1 MSAMLKRGLESRLST
16 STPEGETSRV
26 RVVHGD
32 LAARRIVELDLEVA
46 RLREQL
52 AIERE
57 ISSAPRRAGRAE
69 ALEIFAR
76 IDPEVLIERMTELKQ
91 DGSGRRH
98 WKRAAME
105 SVLGVSPGNAVQ
117 SLTKRMED
125 VVIDASASL
134 NLAQANLAALERTIQ
149 VILSADA
156 ERPFDGCMLDPM
168 TPSTTPPAKPGSVT

>member
-1 MSAMLKRGLESRLST
+1 MSALQKRSLESRLST
-16 STPEGETSRV
+16 STPEGETGRV
-26 RVVHGD
+26 RAVHGD
-32 LAARRIVELDLEVA
+32 LAARRVAELELEVA

-52 AIERE
+52 AIERD

-69 ALEIFAR
+69 ALEIIAR
-76 IDPEVLIERMTELKQ
+76 IDPEVLIERMTELKH
-91 DGSGRRH
+91 DGSGRRL

-125 VVIDASASL
+125 VVLDASASL

-149 VILSADA
+149 VILATDQD
-156 ERPFDGCMLDPM
+156 RPFDGCMLDPM
-168 TPSTTPPAKPGSVT
+168 APPPVAPAKPGSVT